1 MFCKTAEKVCRYV
14 VEHTDTRQKQS
25 FRKIEAN
32 KERFAAHKTT
42 VPVVLN
48 MVPTF
53 SKLLFGLLV
62 MATPSVEA
70 FHPRSIVGGDEVDV
84 VEFARARVVGRKR
97 EAGDVDAEAPLEA
110 DAPVDSP
117 RRNEEEGSN
126 NKGSEGPDVG
136 GGRGFPTS
144 HHIESL
150 PTSPLFYGHH

>member
-1 MFCKTAEKVCRYV
+1 
-14 VEHTDTRQKQS
+14 
-25 FRKIEAN
+25 
-32 KERFAAHKTT
+32 
-42 VPVVLN
+42 

-70 FHPRSIVGGDEVDV
+70 FHPRSIVGGDAVDV

-126 NKGSEGPDVG
+126 KGPEGSDVG

-144 HHIESL
+144 HQIESL